1 MILNIERYQYLERA
15 TDPRLLNKIP
25 VLILI
30 IFTTLI
36 HILSS
41 IDLEFSNFHIR
52 IPLAVLSILPTFIII
67 FIGHHILK
75 TFNLNKIL
83 IIFIS
88 YLLGGL
94 IRGWLLESGLYWFG
108 ILSLESTNFRVST
121 GALLVTICAATV
133 SFVWSTISDSLDN
146 ITKLHKETLALQQ
159 TLENLAQEI
168 QTQELEQTLTVFK
181 KITNELSELT
191 SDSSN
196 IQTEHLENLVNQVV
210 RPLSRNFAPK
220 KILENIKVITDPKI
234 SWSGVWKLF
243 DPLRHLP
250 SFRIAVWVLAISAMV
265 PVRRIY
271 GWETATELGVLVVI
285 SLYVS
290 LFLINPIAQGSLNRF
305 RSPVREIVMTLGFV
319 LVAIPPSF
327 ATTIALR
334 NTAEPNAYLI
344 PGIITLPIFS
354 WVLTIGN
361 AAWEYSQS
369 VITSLEKTR
378 DQQRWALSR
387 FNLLSWYKNGLIS
400 RLLHGPIQNSLQV
413 AILKI
418 QAEEDENKNSAV
430 IIDVIKRIDQA
441 IVGATTENRSAQ
453 NDLIAM
459 DDALKTRQAIADIE
473 IVNDELSLKALVQ
486 DPAGCAIFTDIIM
499 EACSNAI
506 RHGKSTKLNIT
517 YQLTAAGIELQIVDN
532 GTWYDPVDNSGLG
545 QELLSS
551 CSIWFKRSINVGS
564 NELSLELPLGNT
576 PPN

>member
-1 MILNIERYQYLERA
+1 MSLKIERYQYLERA

-25 VLILI
+25 VLTLI

-41 IDLEFSNFHIR
+41 IDLEFSNFHVR

-67 FIGHHILK
+67 YIGHRVSK

-83 IIFIS
+83 IIFTA
-88 YLLGGL
+88 YVLGGL

-121 GALLVTICAATV
+121 GALLVTMCAATV

-146 ITKLHKETLALQQ
+146 IAKLHRETLALQQ
-159 TLENLAQEI
+159 TLEDLAQEI

-181 KITNELSELT
+181 KITHELSELT
-191 SDSSN
+191 SDSSI
-196 IQTEHLENLVNQVV
+196 IQTEHLENLVNKVV

-220 KILENIKVITDPKI
+220 KILENIKVITDSKI
-234 SWSGVWKLF
+234 SWSGVWSLF

-250 SFRIAVWVLAISAMV
+250 SFRIAVWVLAITAV
-265 PVRRIY
+265 APVRRIY
-271 GWETATELGVLVVI
+271 GWETAAELGVLIVI

-290 LFLINPIAQGSLNRF
+290 LFLINPIAQGTLDRF
-305 RSPVREIVMTLGFV
+305 KSPVREIVMTLGFV
-319 LVAIPPSF
+319 LVSIPPSF

-334 NTAEPNAYLI
+334 NTAEPDAYLI

-361 AAWEYSQS
+361 AARDYSQR
-369 VITSLEKTR
+369 VIQSLEKTR
-378 DQQRWALSR
+378 DQQRWALAR

-418 QAEEDENKNSAV
+418 QVDDDESKNSAV
-430 IIDVIKRIDQA
+430 ITDVIKRIDKA
-441 IVGATTENRSAQ
+441 IIGATTENRSAQ

-459 DDALKTRQAIADIE
+459 DDALKTWQAIADIK

-517 YQLTAAGIELQIVDN
+517 YQLTAAGIELRIVDN
-532 GTWYDPVDNSGLG
+532 GTWYDPVDNLGLG

-551 CSIWFKRSINVGS
+551 CSIWFERSINVGS

-576 PPN
+576 APK